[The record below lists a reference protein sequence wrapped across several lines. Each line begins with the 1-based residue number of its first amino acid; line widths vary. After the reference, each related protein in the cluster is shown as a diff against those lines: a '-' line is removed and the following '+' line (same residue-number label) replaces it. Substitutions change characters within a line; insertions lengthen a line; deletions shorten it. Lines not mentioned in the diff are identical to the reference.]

1 MTWIFSYWCVK
12 KLFFII
18 FIRFGWNDIVGTNE
32 KQNVAQNIKNSKKYV
47 FSEWQIEKSPQL
59 RERKLQL
66 FILVSFQQLLY
77 CSCRDCVVLLLLTFW
92 CNDSTMC
99 GKLANWNNTKKMS
112 WEERCCHNSWLV
124 PPISASKCSSL
135 SERSMAYTTRSTSCS
150 SSTGHRCFCWQ
161 SRRAVLKD
169 KQK

>member
-1 MTWIFSYWCVK
+1 MTWIFSYWRVK

-18 FIRFGWNDIVGTNE
+18 FIRFGWNDIVPKNTSFLNGKLKNLHNCE
-32 KQNVAQNIKNSKKYV
+32 K
-47 FSEWQIEKSPQL
+47 
-59 RERKLQL
+59 KLQL